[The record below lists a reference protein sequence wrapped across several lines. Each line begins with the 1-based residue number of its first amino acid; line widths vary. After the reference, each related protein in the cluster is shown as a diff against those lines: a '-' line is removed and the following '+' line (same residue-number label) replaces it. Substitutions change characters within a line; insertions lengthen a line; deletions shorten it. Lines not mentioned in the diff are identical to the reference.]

1 MCVLMESS
9 QGVSLGWFQSEL
21 KRTTVAQWSK
31 LLQMKAS
38 FAFLLGTNFPEP
50 GGRLEKHTIHS
61 EVQCKISAVCRVPRH
76 LLGMQV
82 GPFCFIKSKVNAA
95 VYLMPP
101 SALWRC
107 RFPYLA
113 PAHSAKTATKQFPD

>member
-9 QGVSLGWFQSEL
+9 QGVSLGWSEL

-61 EVQCKISAVCRVPRH
+61 EVQCKISAACRVPRH

-82 GPFCFIKSKVNAA
+82 GWSVLFYQVQSECSSLPHASICD
-95 VYLMPP
+95 
-101 SALWRC
+101 
-107 RFPYLA
+107 
-113 PAHSAKTATKQFPD
+113 KTATKQFPD

>member
-61 EVQCKISAVCRVPRH
+61 EVWVPRH
-76 LLGMQV
+76 LLGMQI
-82 GPFCFIKSKVNAA
+82 GPFCFIKSKVNEA